1 MTGEA
6 ARQLTERPSPG
17 TPLRILLLEDS
28 PLDAELMEAQLTESN
43 VAFELRRVDTHAG
56 FNAALSEGRFDII
69 LSDYHVPGFDGIA
82 ALAAAR
88 LACADVPFLFV
99 SGALGEERAI
109 ELLKR
114 GATDYVLKDRLE
126 RLVPSV
132 ERALSEARE
141 KAERR
146 RAERL
151 LLERERTLSTL
162 MGNLPGM
169 AFRRHFAAP
178 WPFEFASEGCLA
190 LTGFTPEALYAGGE
204 ASWASIMHA
213 EDVERVERESASAL
227 ADARQLTITYRIT
240 TRSGQRKWLWE
251 RSVAHQDKI
260 RGLCFIEGFVTDI
273 SQQKVAE
280 EAAQRSA
287 EFEKQL
293 IGIVSHDLRNP
304 LNTITLGASL
314 LLRREELDGKSTQ
327 LVRRIAGSAERATRM
342 IRDLL
347 DFTQARLG
355 SGIPIEPKAIDLHA
369 QATQA
374 VEELQHIHPGR
385 IVETVQQGDTVG
397 EWDPDRIHQ
406 VIMNLT
412 GNALAYSPPE
422 SVVTVR
428 TRGRSGE
435 VLLEVHNL
443 GDCIPPE
450 RLPQVFAPLSRG
462 VRAGDPQSRSIGLG
476 LFIVESIVRAHAGK
490 VSVSSDALAGTTFT
504 VYLPRSLQTTER

>member
-1 MTGEA
+1 VTGEA
-6 ARQLTERPSPG
+6 ARQLAERPSSVA
-17 TPLRILLLEDS
+17 PLRILLLEDS
-28 PLDAELMEAQLTESN
+28 PLDAELMSAELEQSN

-56 FNAALSEGRFDII
+56 FNAALSEGQFDII

-162 MGNLPGM
+162 MSNLPGM
-169 AFRRHFAAP
+169 AFRRRLTAP

-190 LTGFTPEALYAGGE
+190 LTGFPPEALYAGGE

-213 EDVERVERESASAL
+213 EDVERFERESSAAL
-227 ADARQLTITYRIT
+227 TEARQLTITYRIM
-240 TRSGQRKWLWE
+240 TRSGQQKWLWE
-251 RSVAHQDKI
+251 RSVAHYDKS
-260 RGLCFIEGFVTDI
+260 RSLCFIEGFVTDI
-273 SQQKVAE
+273 SQQKAAE

-314 LLRREELDGKSTQ
+314 LLRREELDDKSTH
-327 LVRRIAGSAERATRM
+327 LVRRIVASAERATRM

-355 SGIPIEPKAIDLHA
+355 SGIPIEPKSIDLHA
-369 QATQA
+369 HALQA
-374 VEELQHIHPGR
+374 VEELQHTHPGR
-385 IVETVQQGDTVG
+385 MVETLQEGDTFG
-397 EWDPDRIHQ
+397 DWDPDRIHQ

-412 GNALAYSPPE
+412 GNALAYSPPD

-428 TRGRSGE
+428 TRGQSDN
-435 VLLEVHNL
+435 VALEVHNF

-462 VRAGDPQSRSIGLG
+462 VRAGDLQSRSIGLG
-476 LFIVESIVRAHAGK
+476 LFIVDSIVRAHAGK
-490 VSVSSDALAGTTFT
+490 IVVRSDALTGTTFT
-504 VYLPRSLQTTER
+504 VCLPRSLQATEP